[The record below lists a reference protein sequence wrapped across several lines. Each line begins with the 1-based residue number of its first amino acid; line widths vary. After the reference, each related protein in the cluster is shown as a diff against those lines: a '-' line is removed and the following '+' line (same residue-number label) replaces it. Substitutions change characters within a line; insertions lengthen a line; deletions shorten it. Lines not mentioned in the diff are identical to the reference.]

1 MTSPAKHALKL
12 EHDNDAFS
20 SNRHLALDSC
30 FVACPDAKPVPTFA
44 GRALERDDLI
54 LNILH

>member
-12 EHDNDAFS
+12 EHDAFS

-54 LNILH
+54 LKRILH